1 MADPDRSSKSKPKI
15 GPSSGEKQSIAGK
28 IKSLASSSDKP
39 SARVKKRLFNSKV
52 KEWLSWPLKDTPV
65 QRWVLL
71 VFISAL
77 LALLLFPSILTPTP
91 DYNLG
96 DVVSKDI
103 KASQTFLV
111 EDQVST
117 EERRKEAEARQ
128 LTVYDFDD
136 WLGESII
143 NRVRQAFGL
152 VRTRPL
158 VWGGKLHEPGADVE
172 PLDPSLA
179 KEEEVALKSEFQA
192 LLGAEIKDSDWQLLK
207 KAEFSSEVE
216 EAIVDLLSDVL
227 WLEIVPDRERL
238 LLEEDQGIVIR
249 TISNNSERVARDLYP
264 ILSPKSA
271 ELRIRAQA
279 LSLKLNPLNLN
290 RLLRPMVARL
300 AVDLLRPN
308 LTPNRHETER
318 RRKEARDSVKPVYYR
333 VMRGE
338 MVAREGQIVTHQILA
353 RLKKETETRPAQLP
367 WLRVLGMFFLL
378 VIFFRSLYLP
388 NLFSHSNLK
397 IENKDLIF
405 VYCAILLIF
414 TLSRIIQPPI
424 VELGR
429 SWGLDDMNILAG
441 ALPVAAGA
449 MLVCVF
455 LGLESALLTGLVLS
469 FLSAHL
475 TEFRLEAFV
484 LYLASS
490 LVGAKSILNLRNRG
504 TSLKAGLM
512 AGLVGMAIALAI
524 SLSTTSVISL
534 ATVAGVGAALFG
546 GFLSGVI
553 VSGLIPL
560 VEIIFGYTTDF
571 KLLEMANLDQPVLK
585 ELLFQAPGSYHHSIV
600 VGNMVEAAAESIG
613 ANPLLAKV
621 AAYYHDVGKITKP
634 QYFVENQ
641 LNGENRHEKLAPS
654 MSALIL
660 ITHVKRGVEIAR
672 EAKLGRKIEDIIAQ
686 HHGTSLIKFF
696 YDKALNQKGE
706 KEQVKDEDFR
716 YPGPKP
722 QTKEAGLV
730 MLADQVEAATKSLS
744 EPTPSRVQG
753 LVQKIINGNFSDDQ
767 LSDCQLTLSDLN
779 AIAKSFN
786 QVLNGIFH
794 QRVAYPEQ
802 PIKTSSS
809 KRKTNGDSDPKRTD
823 KDGTGPER
831 DSKESGENL
840 KRLGIS

>member
-1 MADPDRSSKSKPKI
+1 
-15 GPSSGEKQSIAGK
+15 
-28 IKSLASSSDKP
+28 
-39 SARVKKRLFNSKV
+39 
-52 KEWLSWPLKDTPV
+52 
-65 QRWVLL
+65 
-71 VFISAL
+71 
-77 LALLLFPSILTPTP
+77 
-91 DYNLG
+91 
-96 DVVSKDI
+96 
-103 KASQTFLV
+103 
-111 EDQVST
+111 
-117 EERRKEAEARQ
+117 
-128 LTVYDFDD
+128 
-136 WLGESII
+136 
-143 NRVRQAFGL
+143 
-152 VRTRPL
+152 
-158 VWGGKLHEPGADVE
+158 
-172 PLDPSLA
+172 
-179 KEEEVALKSEFQA
+179 
-192 LLGAEIKDSDWQLLK
+192 
-207 KAEFSSEVE
+207 
-216 EAIVDLLSDVL
+216 
-227 WLEIVPDRERL
+227 
-238 LLEEDQGIVIR
+238 
-249 TISNNSERVARDLYP
+249 
-264 ILSPKSA
+264 
-271 ELRIRAQA
+271 
-279 LSLKLNPLNLN
+279 
-290 RLLRPMVARL
+290 MVARL
-300 AVDLLRPN
+300 AVELLRPN

-318 RRKEARDSVKPVYYR
+318 RRKEARESVKPVYYR

-353 RLKKETETRPAQLP
+353 RLKKETETKPAQLP

-378 VIFFRSLYLP
+378 VVFFRSLYLP
-388 NLFSHSNLK
+388 NLFSHTNRR
-397 IENKDLIF
+397 IENKDLVF
-405 VYCAILLIF
+405 VYCTILLVF
-414 TLSRIIQPPI
+414 VLSRLIQPPI
-424 VELGR
+424 VELAR
-429 SWGLDDMNILAG
+429 SWGIDDFHVLSG

-455 LGLESALLTGLVLS
+455 LGLETALLTGLVLS
-469 FLSAHL
+469 FLAAHL
-475 TEFRLEAFV
+475 AEFRLEAFV

-490 LVGAKSILNLRNRG
+490 LVGARSILNLRHRG

-512 AGLVGMAIALAI
+512 AGLVAMVIALAI
-524 SLSTTSVISL
+524 RLSVTDVISL
-534 ATVAGVGAALFG
+534 ATVAGVGAALLG

-621 AAYYHDVGKITKP
+621 AAYYHDVGKIPKP
-634 QYFVENQ
+634 QYFIENQ
-641 LNGENRHEKLAPS
+641 LSGENRHEKLAPS

-660 ITHVKRGVEIAR
+660 IAHVKRGVEIAK
-672 EAKLGRKIEDIIAQ
+672 EAKLGRRIEDIIAQ

-696 YDKALNQKGE
+696 YDKALNAKCE
-706 KEQVKDEDFR
+706 KEQVKEEDFR

-767 LSDCQLTLSDLN
+767 LSDCQLTLSDLH

-794 QRVAYPEQ
+794 QRVAYPE
-802 PIKTSSS
+802 PPTKSSS
-809 KRKTNGDSDPKRTD
+809 TKRKTNGDSDPKRTD

-831 DSKESGENL
+831 DSKEGGDNL